1 MEFFHIILLKNCNV
15 CLERP
20 KINEKEAGSG
30 PCLPKIILCLKYGI
44 KTSHNFTAVVCYGK
58 ISFAVLPQLHNDDNE
73 RDNEKDAG
81 DELPLLLAHIIKTR
95 KTFSKRR
102 TRLFTTRDVSK
113 NVATQTEELEEKI
126 SKFRIDVDTVQGRM
140 LYKSRVTSN

>member
-58 ISFAVLPQLHNDDNE
+58 ISFAVLAPASQRRQREGQRQRRGRRVAVALGTHHQ
-73 RDNEKDAG
+73 DA
-81 DELPLLLAHIIKTR
+81 
-95 KTFSKRR
+95 
-102 TRLFTTRDVSK
+102 
-113 NVATQTEELEEKI
+113 
-126 SKFRIDVDTVQGRM
+126 
-140 LYKSRVTSN
+140 